1 MQRVLKF
8 WVTILFGQGEPETND
23 YWATCANNFGYN
35 FNSTR
40 SLNEIS
46 TDLEGFVDSLDY
58 EGNRLGLSGYVKNH
72 NNYNY
77 LYKYLQVQWINKIE

>member
-1 MQRVLKF
+1 MTIEQRVPTIL
-8 WVTILFGQGEPETND
+8 VTILIRLG
-23 YWATCANNFGYN
+23 A
-35 FNSTR
+35 STKFQ
-40 SLNEIS
+40 L
-46 TDLEGFVDSLDY
+46 TYKVFVDSLDY